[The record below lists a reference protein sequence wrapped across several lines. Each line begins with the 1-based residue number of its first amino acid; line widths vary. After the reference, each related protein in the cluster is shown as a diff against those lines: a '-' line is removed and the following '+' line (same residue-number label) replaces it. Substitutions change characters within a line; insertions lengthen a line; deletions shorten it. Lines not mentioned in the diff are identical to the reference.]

1 MASYVKNTS
10 ISDSEGSSCG
20 SDQDYEPFNGSRIGT
35 RNRRQSKTIAENENI
50 PNGVSQWNFKKS
62 MDGAEKRPKRQP
74 KCFSRNALMARENRL
89 KKKMY
94 IENLERE
101 VLCLKADNKKMNGVV
116 ENQSFLIAELR
127 KEIKYLKSVLANSAD
142 ISRLIRNINQNT
154 GR

>member
-1 MASYVKNTS
+1 MASYENTN
-10 ISDSEGSSCG
+10 ISDTEGSS
-20 SDQDYEPFNGSRIGT
+20 SDQDYEPYNSGRK
-35 RNRRQSKTIAENENI
+35 RRRSKMISEIEKNI
-50 PNGVSQWNFKKS
+50 SNGVSQWNFKKT
-62 MDGAEKRPKRQP
+62 MEGTEKRPKRQP

-154 GR
+154 GM